1 MKNLKQSMCGSK
13 LKITKVITYTLRATQ
28 KKHILQE
35 LICLIVINF
44 PSKHRF
50 LSMCWYLMY
59 LVINTVRIG
68 YVDKLVAEA
77 ESDRKKDFEK
87 EEHGEFIE
95 IDNDLY
101 KLLKLTNV
109 FNSIQP
115 YLFYNF

>member
-1 MKNLKQSMCGSK
+1 
-13 LKITKVITYTLRATQ
+13 
-28 KKHILQE
+28 
-35 LICLIVINF
+35 
-44 PSKHRF
+44 
-50 LSMCWYLMY
+50 MY